1 MSVADSPMTASALK
15 PNNMD
20 RLNANSIKPV
30 VMAIKKSAARQVIKH
45 GKSGKLQ
52 DLINFVMLGI
62 SHKDAVADL
71 DKYYAKGEEAFKFC
85 LEHGHLPD
93 GYEISSE

>member
-1 MSVADSPMTASALK
+1 MSVAKSHMETSDLK
-15 PNNMD
+15 INSFD

-30 VMAIKKSAARQVIKH
+30 VLAVKKSAARQVIKH

-62 SHKDAVADL
+62 SHKESI
-71 DKYYAKGEEAFKFC
+71 KTSEIYAEPDMELAKRIAEET
-85 LEHGHLPD
+85 G
-93 GYEISSE
+93 

>member
-1 MSVADSPMTASALK
+1 MSVAKSHMETSDLK
-15 PNNMD
+15 INSFD

-30 VMAIKKSAARQVIKH
+30 VLAVKKSAARQVIKH
-45 GKSGKLQ
+45 GKSGRLQ

-71 DKYYAKGEEAFKFC
+71 DKYYAKGEAAFNYC
-85 LEHGHLPD
+85 LEHGHLPE
-93 GYEISSE
+93 GYEISFE

>member
-1 MSVADSPMTASALK
+1 MSSTKSDKKISDLK
-15 PNNMD
+15 VNNFD

-30 VMAIKKSAARQVIKH
+30 VLAVKKSAARQVIKH

-62 SHKDAVADL
+62 SHKDAISDI
-71 DKYYAKGEEAFKFC
+71 DKYYAKGEEAFNYC
-85 LEHGHLPD
+85 LKHGQLPE
-93 GYEISSE
+93 GYEISFE

>member
-1 MSVADSPMTASALK
+1 MSVAKSHMETSDLK
-15 PNNMD
+15 INSFD

-30 VMAIKKSAARQVIKH
+30 VLAVKKSAARQVIKH

-62 SHKDAVADL
+62 SHKDAIDDL
-71 DKYYAKGEEAFKFC
+71 DKYYAKGEEAFSYC
-85 LEHGHLPD
+85 LKHGRLPE
-93 GYEISSE
+93 GYEISFE